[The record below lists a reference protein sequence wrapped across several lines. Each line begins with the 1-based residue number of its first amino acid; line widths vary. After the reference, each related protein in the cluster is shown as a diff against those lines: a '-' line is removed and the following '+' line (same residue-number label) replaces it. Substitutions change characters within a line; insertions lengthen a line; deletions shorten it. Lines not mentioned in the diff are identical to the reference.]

1 MEESLNK
8 YNENPEIK
16 ESWDSIQA
24 QVYGIISE
32 IRYKRI
38 IKNIISV
45 HILITYLKADYITYG
60 YLS

>member
-38 IKNIISV
+38 IKNI
-45 HILITYLKADYITYG
+45 LITYLKADYITYG